1 MKFEWDDEKN
11 RINKAKH
18 GISFELAM
26 QVWLDDN
33 RLLVSDSSA
42 PAERRWHAIGLLRP
56 FTIVVAVHTYRGT
69 EDQETVRIISAR
81 KATPRERRR
90 YQSGNDS

>member
-33 RLLVSDSSA
+33 RLLVLDSSA
-42 PAERRWHAIGLLRP
+42 PDEERWHAIGLLGP
-56 FTIVVAVHTYRGT
+56 FTVVVAVHTYRGT

-90 YQSGNDS
+90 YQS

>member
-11 RINKAKH
+11 RLSKAKH

-33 RLLVSDSSA
+33 RLLVLDSSV
-42 PAERRWHAIGLLRP
+42 PDEERWHAIGLLRP
-56 FTIVVAVHTYRGT
+56 FTIVVAVHAYRGT
-69 EDQETVRIISAR
+69 ADQETVR
-81 KATPRERRR
+81 K
-90 YQSGNDS
+90 